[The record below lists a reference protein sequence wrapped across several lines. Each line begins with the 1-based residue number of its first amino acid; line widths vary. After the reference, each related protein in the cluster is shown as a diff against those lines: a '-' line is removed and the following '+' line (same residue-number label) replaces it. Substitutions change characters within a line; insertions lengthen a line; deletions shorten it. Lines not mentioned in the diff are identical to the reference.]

1 MKQYNLLVTI
11 HPWVD
16 GNGRMSRLVMNYLQF
31 EFGLIPTKVLKED
44 KAAYIKALNQSREE
58 ETIAPFQQFML
69 QEHSRNLR
77 NEIEV
82 FKKSMAED
90 IVINE
95 RKVVQKGGPEHKEVI
110 QKITLDYDTIGGLF
124 GDMYLGV
131 HELTVVE
138 KIASLGKSPE
148 AEAPRQV
155 SVIKNYRYKAM
166 LMELSL
172 FDISLSAKRRVFSSS
187 SENCD
192 GLPFTTLP
200 LSLCASHE
208 RDFLK

>member
-44 KAAYIKALNQSREE
+44 KAAYINALNQSREE
-58 ETIAPFQQFML
+58 ETTAPFQQFML

-90 IVINE
+90 VVINE
-95 RKVVQKGGPEHKEVI
+95 RKVVQNTKRWSRRVVQKSGPETRDAII
-110 QKITLDYDTIGGLF
+110 QLIADNANITSREMVNKLNINRSAILKH
-124 GDMYLGV
+124 LKKLQ
-131 HELTVVE
+131 EENL
-138 KIASLGKSPE
+138 IAREGSQKSG
-148 AEAPRQV
+148 RW
-155 SVIKNYRYKAM
+155 IILRK
-166 LMELSL
+166 
-172 FDISLSAKRRVFSSS
+172 
-187 SENCD
+187 
-192 GLPFTTLP
+192 
-200 LSLCASHE
+200 
-208 RDFLK
+208 

>member
-1 MKQYNLLVTI
+1 MIRYNILA
-11 HPWVD
+11 
-16 GNGRMSRLVMNYLQF
+16 S
-31 EFGLIPTKVLKED
+31 
-44 KAAYIKALNQSREE
+44 IKR
-58 ETIAPFQQFML
+58 
-69 QEHSRNLR
+69 
-77 NEIEV
+77 
-82 FKKSMAED
+82 
-90 IVINE
+90 
-95 RKVVQKGGPEHKEVI
+95 
-110 QKITLDYDTIGGLF
+110 TLDYDTIGGLF
-124 GDMYLGV
+124 GDMYFGA

>member
-44 KAAYIKALNQSREE
+44 KAAYIEALNQSREE
-58 ETIAPFQQFML
+58 ETTAPFQQFML

-90 IVINE
+90 VVINE
-95 RKVVQKGGPEHKEVI
+95 RKVVQKGDPEHKEVV

>member
-58 ETIAPFQQFML
+58 ETTAPFQQFMP

-90 IVINE
+90 VVINE
-95 RKVVQKGGPEHKEVI
+95 RKVVQNTKRWSRTQRGGPEDN
-110 QKITLDYDTIGGLF
+110 TRL
-124 GDMYLGV
+124 
-131 HELTVVE
+131 
-138 KIASLGKSPE
+138 
-148 AEAPRQV
+148 
-155 SVIKNYRYKAM
+155 
-166 LMELSL
+166 
-172 FDISLSAKRRVFSSS
+172 
-187 SENCD
+187 
-192 GLPFTTLP
+192 
-200 LSLCASHE
+200 
-208 RDFLK
+208 